1 MTRKPGR
8 LVSKKKHIR
17 KYKFSKKKIF
27 AGNARIVFDSRK
39 NNVGVY
45 NFMLGLTIDTEGYLY
60 TTMYYGGEV
69 LKINPR

>member
-8 LVSKKKHIR
+8 LVSSKNHIR
-17 KYKFSKKKIF
+17 KYESVKKCLF

-39 NNVGVY
+39 SNVGVY